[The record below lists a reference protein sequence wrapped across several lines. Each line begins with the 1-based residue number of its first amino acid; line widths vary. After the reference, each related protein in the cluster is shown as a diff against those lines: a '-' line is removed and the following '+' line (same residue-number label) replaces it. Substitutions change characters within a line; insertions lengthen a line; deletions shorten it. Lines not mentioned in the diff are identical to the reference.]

1 VSNFLVFTIIG
12 LCTAGAYAISAT
24 GLVLT
29 YTTTGIFNWA
39 HGAIGMLMAFT
50 YWQLAVNDH
59 WPEPVALLVVLLVVA
74 PIVGLLVERIFMR
87 PLAGSSSGTSLIVT
101 LGLLVLFIGLAYV
114 IWPNK
119 TRFVPPFFQGH
130 GVKILGERVT
140 DHLLL
145 TFVLA
150 LAVAVGLRFLLY
162 RTRLGTAM
170 RGVVDDPELAAMNGL
185 KPARV
190 SQFSWALS
198 ASLAGLAGIL
208 LAPQLSLDVINLTF
222 VVITAYAAAIVGRLR
237 NLPMTFLGAVILGLA
252 DAYAQTYIHTN
263 NSSAILNQIKQNI
276 RPTMPTFLFFI
287 VLIALPAERLRA
299 GRAIGRRNPRIPSGR
314 EALVGAAALVAVTAV
329 VSHMVTGS
337 INLAALNA
345 GMATALIMLALVIL
359 TGYGGQVSLC
369 TMTFA
374 GIGGVVFEKFTH
386 GGSPLAL
393 LACAGICAVV
403 GALIAL
409 PALRLQ
415 GLYLALSTLAFA
427 LLADQL
433 FFANS
438 KVFGG
443 TGSST
448 HVHRLSIPGFAIKSD
463 HANLIFLAAVFGLAG
478 MAVLA
483 MRRGPYG
490 RTLSA
495 MSDSP
500 AACAT
505 LGLDLTLTKLSAFAI
520 AGALAGVAGA
530 LFAGTQHIVDAT
542 NFQYVQ
548 SLILIL
554 MAYVGGINTV
564 TGALIGGLL
573 LGGAFPILS
582 PHLPQ
587 RLQELAFVGTGLG
600 AITVGRFPG
609 GIMEQVSRNLER
621 LRGSGT
627 TSSPVREGGTVVAP
641 VG

>member
-1 VSNFLVFTIIG
+1 
-12 LCTAGAYAISAT
+12 
-24 GLVLT
+24 
-29 YTTTGIFNWA
+29 
-39 HGAIGMLMAFT
+39 
-50 YWQLAVNDH
+50 
-59 WPEPVALLVVLLVVA
+59 
-74 PIVGLLVERIFMR
+74 
-87 PLAGSSSGTSLIVT
+87 
-101 LGLLVLFIGLAYV
+101 
-114 IWPNK
+114 
-119 TRFVPPFFQGH
+119 
-130 GVKILGERVT
+130 
-140 DHLLL
+140 
-145 TFVLA
+145 
-150 LAVAVGLRFLLY
+150 
-162 RTRLGTAM
+162 M

-185 KPARV
+185 NPIRV

-198 ASLAGLAGIL
+198 ASLAALAGIL

-222 VVITAYAAAIVGRLR
+222 VVITAYAAAVVGRLR
-237 NLPMTFLGAVILGLA
+237 SLPMTFLGAVILGLA

-263 NSSAILNQIKQNI
+263 NANTIFNQIKQNI
-276 RPTMPTFLFFI
+276 RPTMPTLLFFV
-287 VLIALPAERLRA
+287 VLIALPAERLRV
-299 GRAIGRRNPRIPSGR
+299 GRAIGRRNPRVPSGR
-314 EALVGAAALVAVTAV
+314 GALGGAVALVAATAI
-329 VSHMVTGS
+329 VSHLVTGS
-337 INLAALNA
+337 INLAALNT
-345 GMATALIMLALVIL
+345 GMATALIILALVIL

-374 GIGGVVFEKFTH
+374 GIGGVVFEKITH

-393 LACAGICAVV
+393 VACAGVCAVV

-438 KVFGG
+438 HVFGG
-443 TGSST
+443 TGTST
-448 HVHRLSIPGFAIKSD
+448 TVHRLSVPGFAIKSD
-463 HANLIFLAAVFGLAG
+463 HANLIFLAAVFGVAG

-483 MRRGPYG
+483 MRRGPFG

-530 LFAGTQHIVDAT
+530 LYAGTQHIVDAT

-573 LGGAFPILS
+573 LGAAFPILS
-582 PHLPQ
+582 PHLPH
-587 RLQELAFVGTGLG
+587 RFQELAFVGTGFG

-621 LRGSGT
+621 SRKTAGT
-627 TSSPVREGGTVVAP
+627 AGAPAPAPATPGAAAKEGGTVAAP